1 MTIIDPPRPI
11 RSMIDLYRAFLHTV
25 IHCHH
30 TVIHTVIHMTILE
43 PVMLSTL
50 KLFKKE
56 LVFANSCQS
65 NFVHMNSW

>member
-25 IHCHH
+25 IHS
-30 TVIHTVIHMTILE
+30 V